1 MAFKH
6 GIKPIVTDG
15 LVFCVDAANVL
26 SYPRSGT
33 TWFDII
39 GGYNG
44 TLFNGT
50 NFITD
55 DSGVINFDGVDDGVE
70 LPVALNVLFDDIDE
84 FSLSMWAKINTEDA
98 TGNRLFQAESTVAGD
113 NWKFAFRNG
122 SNTIQFGTNNGS
134 GTYPT
139 ISSAYSF
146 DVWYNIVGTF
156 KASTSQKLYFN
167 GVQVATDTPGV
178 LATSESNS
186 KIRIGAGGNTLRTMD
201 GQVANTLLYTKELS
215 AAEVDQNY
223 NALKYRFGL

>member
-1 MAFKH
+1 MAGH
-6 GIKPIVTDG
+6 AAPNIVEDG
-15 LVFCVDAANVL
+15 LVFLVDAANPR

-55 DSGVINFDGVDDGVE
+55 DNGVINFDGADDGVE

-84 FSLSMWAKINTEDA
+84 FSLSMWAKINTEDG
-98 TGNRLFQAESTVAGD
+98 TGNRLFQAESTAAGG
-113 NWKFAFRNG
+113 NWKFAFRNI
-122 SNTIQFGTNNGS
+122 SNTIQFGTNTGGGS
-134 GTYPT
+134 YP
-139 ISSAYSF
+139 IVSSAYSF

-167 GVQVATDTPGV
+167 GVQVATDTPGA

-186 KIRIGAGGNTLRTMD
+186 KIRIGAGGDTLRTMD

-215 AAEVDQNY
+215 AQEIKQNY
-223 NALKYRFGL
+223 NALKGRFN